1 MIDRRSAVCTCTH
14 LRTRECE
21 HNTSSPICPVAAQ
34 TRTRSATGL
43 QTVRTTTTAA
53 VHYRWSRPVK
63 AGHGCTAGGGRRA
76 ARDVTTVT
84 IVVTST
90 NVGRTTQ
97 KQQQQKQNTTVP
109 SAFGIRYRNIA
120 IRVAYS
126 YTYNKLCMCEEM
138 SLLLIM
144 GIVRHVRYITGLS

>member
-1 MIDRRSAVCTCTH
+1 MIDRRSAVCTCTR

-76 ARDVTTVT
+76 AGGGRRAAGGGRRAARDVTTVT

-90 NVGRTTQ
+90 SVGRTTAEAATAEAEYHRSFRIRHSLQ
-97 KQQQQKQNTTVP
+97 K
-109 SAFGIRYRNIA
+109 
-120 IRVAYS
+120 YS
-126 YTYNKLCMCEEM
+126 NSRCIQLYL
-138 SLLLIM
+138 
-144 GIVRHVRYITGLS
+144 

>member
-1 MIDRRSAVCTCTH
+1 MYTR
-14 LRTRECE
+14 LRTRQCE

-76 ARDVTTVT
+76 AGGGRRAARDVTTVT

-90 NVGRTTQ
+90 NVGRTTAEAAKAEAEYHRSFRIRHSLQ
-97 KQQQQKQNTTVP
+97 K
-109 SAFGIRYRNIA
+109 
-120 IRVAYS
+120 YS
-126 YTYNKLCMCEEM
+126 NSRCIQLYL
-138 SLLLIM
+138 
-144 GIVRHVRYITGLS
+144 

>member
-1 MIDRRSAVCTCTH
+1 MIDRRSAVCTCTR

-43 QTVRTTTTAA
+43 QTVRTTTTTA

-76 ARDVTTVT
+76 AGGGRRAARDLTTVT

-90 NVGRTTQ
+90 NVGRTTAEAATAEAEYHRSFRIRHSLQ
-97 KQQQQKQNTTVP
+97 K
-109 SAFGIRYRNIA
+109 
-120 IRVAYS
+120 YS
-126 YTYNKLCMCEEM
+126 N
-138 SLLLIM
+138 SQ
-144 GIVRHVRYITGLS
+144 TGMTPK

>member
-90 NVGRTTQ
+90 NVGRTTAEAA
-97 KQQQQKQNTTVP
+97 TAEAEYHR
-109 SAFGIRYRNIA
+109 SFRIRHSLEKYSNRECGPLFNPIDGACNIGFRFA
-120 IRVAYS
+120 
-126 YTYNKLCMCEEM
+126 
-138 SLLLIM
+138 
-144 GIVRHVRYITGLS
+144 